1 MCQMKTRPTHLK
13 WHFTPWTVLSPTHR
27 ARKFSAVLGTISS
40 KRVNSTR
47 PAGAPPM
54 AMSKNTLERDI
65 VSEVRAEVVKDRDN
79 VSSLLEVINV
89 RDGSRNAAVVKIVT
103 VINTAQK
110 RIGLLYGL

>member
-1 MCQMKTRPTHLK
+1 
-13 WHFTPWTVLSPTHR
+13 
-27 ARKFSAVLGTISS
+27 
-40 KRVNSTR
+40 
-47 PAGAPPM
+47 M